1 MVNDTI
7 SDLLTRIRNAG
18 LAKQDTVS
26 VINTKINLKIT
37 QILKKEG
44 FIEDFVLVSND
55 LLAGEK
61 ATKTL
66 LITLKYIGQR
76 ARPGITN
83 LKRLSKPSFR
93 VYSGYKDFPLLL
105 NGMGVMIVTT
115 PKGIMTDRDARSQ
128 KVGGELICS
137 IW

>member
-18 LAKQDTVS
+18 LAKRKTVS
-26 VINTKINLKIT
+26 VIHTKMNLKIT

-44 FIEDFVLVSND
+44 FITDFGLVS
-55 LLAGEK
+55 GEK
-61 ATKTL
+61 VTKTL
-66 LITLKYIGQR
+66 VIKLRFLGQR
-76 ARPGITN
+76 HVPAITN
-83 LKRLSKPSFR
+83 IKRLSRPSFR
-93 VYSGYKDFPLLL
+93 RYSGYKDFPNLL

-115 PKGIMTDRDARSQ
+115 SKGIMTDREARSQ

>member
-44 FIEDFVLVSND
+44 FIQDFVLVSND

-76 ARPGITN
+76 EKPGITN
-83 LKRLSKPSFR
+83 IKRLSRPSFR
-93 VYSGYKDFPLLL
+93 VYSGYKDFPQLL